1 MTKLLPFLQKNSAS
15 SVDSPGQLS
24 TTFSGEQQQSLLLS
38 PPPIWTRVLIWTLS
52 LGSFSLIAW
61 STFTKIEE
69 TAVLPGQ
76 LVTLR
81 SEVKITSPE
90 QGVLSLVNV
99 AQHQNV
105 KKGEVIFELNSD
117 EFIPRL
123 QTLNQKLSLLD
134 NKNRQQ
140 TLSYDIK
147 RTQLQSQLALN
158 KELVD
163 RLSSLVLEGSVQ
175 EIQLLEKKNELLQ
188 AQLQLQNLESEQ
200 KQSVTSYLI
209 ERNDVET
216 LLSELKERSSH
227 FDIVSPMSGTLQR
240 LGVQVTGQRV
250 QSGEVLATVVPEE
263 NLVASVQVSSRLSA
277 PIAPGEKASITVD
290 AFPPNDFG
298 TLEGVVSSIS
308 PTTSQPDSTGQ
319 SPAYEARI
327 SISSSDI
334 PDEFPVQD
342 LRSGMGVSARV
353 VLDEKPIIS
362 LVFDFVQD
370 LFKPLSE
377 KR

>member
-1 MTKLLPFLQKNSAS
+1 MTKLFPFLQKNSLPPVEA
-15 SVDSPGQLS
+15 PGQLS
-24 TTFSGEQQQSLLLS
+24 TTFSDEQQQSLLLS
-38 PPPIWTRVLIWTLS
+38 PPPTWTRVLIWTLS

-90 QGVLSLVNV
+90 PGVLSLVKV

-123 QTLNQKLSLLD
+123 ETLKQKLSLLD
-134 NKNRQQ
+134 NKNRQD
-140 TLSYDIK
+140 TLSFDIK
-147 RTQLQSQLALN
+147 RSQLESQIALN
-158 KELVD
+158 QELVD

-175 EIQLLEKKNELLQ
+175 EFQLLEKKNELLQ
-188 AQLQLQNLESEQ
+188 VLLQLQNLESEQ
-200 KQSVTSYLI
+200 KKSNTSYLI

-216 LLSELKERSSH
+216 SLAELKERSSH
-227 FDIVSPMSGTLQR
+227 FEIISPMSGTLQR

-298 TLEGVVSSIS
+298 TLQGVVSSIS

-370 LFKPLSE
+370 LFKPMSE